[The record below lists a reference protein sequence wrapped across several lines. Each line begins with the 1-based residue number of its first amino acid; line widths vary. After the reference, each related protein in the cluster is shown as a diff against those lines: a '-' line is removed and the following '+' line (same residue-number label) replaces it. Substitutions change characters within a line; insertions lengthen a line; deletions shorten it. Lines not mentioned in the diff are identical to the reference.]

1 MSKLG
6 RFSRTELLLGEVG
19 MEKLAN
25 STVAIFGVGG
35 VGSFVAE
42 GLARAGVG
50 HLVLIDNDL
59 ICLTN
64 INRQIHATSKT
75 VGKKKTE
82 TMKERILDINPKA
95 VVDTIEDFYLP
106 EQAERFFTMPYDY
119 VVDAIDTV
127 TGKIDLVLQCRDRH
141 IPIICSM
148 GAGNKLDPTKFEV
161 TDIYK
166 TSVDPLARVMR
177 KKLKENLQTYAD
189 QARLSKELATIELH
203 VPDLAFAEEDYR
215 IQPDMEKMQAF
226 CDDHELRA
234 VKKLKVVYSK
244 EKPLRVRQ
252 SGCGKNCICPPGSA
266 RNCDMRRAVP
276 GSISFVPSVVGLII
290 AGEVVRD
297 LTGAKVEVSA

>member
-127 TGKIDLVLQCRDRH
+127 TGQIDLVLQCRDRH

-177 KKLKENLQTYAD
+177 KKLKEN
-189 QARLSKELATIELH
+189 R
-203 VPDLAFAEEDYR
+203 
-215 IQPDMEKMQAF
+215 
-226 CDDHELRA
+226 

-252 SGCGKNCICPPGSA
+252 SGCGKNCICP
-266 RNCDMRRAVP
+266 P

>member
-35 VGSFVAE
+35 TGGVIGGYLANAGNDVTF
-42 GLARAGVG
+42 LARGA
-50 HLVLIDNDL
+50 HLAAMQKDG
-59 ICLTN
+59 LTIHTN
-64 INRQIHATSKT
+64 HRGDINRQIHATSKT

-119 VVDAIDTV
+119 VIDAIDTV

-141 IPIICSM
+141 IPIICSMGAGNKLQMIGMICSM

-177 KKLKENLQTYAD
+177 KKLKEN
-189 QARLSKELATIELH
+189 R
-203 VPDLAFAEEDYR
+203 
-215 IQPDMEKMQAF
+215 
-226 CDDHELRA
+226 

-252 SGCGKNCICPPGSA
+252 SGCGKNCICP
-266 RNCDMRRAVP
+266 P

>member
-6 RFSRTELLLGEVG
+6 QFSRTELLLGEAG
-19 MEKLAN
+19 MDKLAH
-25 STVAIFGVGG
+25 STVAIFGIGG
-35 VGSFVAE
+35 VGSYVAE

-64 INRQIHATSKT
+64 VNRQIHATTKT
-75 VGKKKTE
+75 VGQSKTG
-82 TMKERILDINPKA
+82 TMKQRILDINPNA

-106 EQAERFFTMPYDY
+106 DNADTFFNQSYDY

-127 TGKIDLVLQCRDRH
+127 TGKINLVLQCRDRN

-161 TDIYK
+161 ADIYK
-166 TSVDPLARVMR
+166 TSVDPIARVMR
-177 KKLKENLQTYAD
+177 KKLKEN
-189 QARLSKELATIELH
+189 R
-203 VPDLAFAEEDYR
+203 
-215 IQPDMEKMQAF
+215 
-226 CDDHELRA
+226 

-244 EKPLRVRQ
+244 EKPLTIRQ

-266 RNCDMRRAVP
+266 RNCDQRRAVP
-276 GSISFVPSVVGLII
+276 GSISFVPSVVGLIM